1 MNHRRRQANRTEKR
15 PAVYGASIAGVIPPL
30 VALVL
35 GLTGCAAP
43 PDCGPALARARDA
56 GRHQLPLEQFI
67 DSVPAQCRT
76 DAEQTWAEILRTECE
91 PLYGFHAGRT
101 DRPVPAACHGEAF
114 DNAWNLGQMLA
125 DLERERAELEVELAT
140 GRITPDRRTEIRRRV
155 VAIERDLPE
164 IRALARMEGFLPPAR
179 APERG
184 GFELPWP

>member
-1 MNHRRRQANRTEKR
+1 MNPVAL
-15 PAVYGASIAGVIPPL
+15 AGASAATVIGPL

-43 PDCGPALARARDA
+43 TDCGPGLARARDA

-67 DSVPAQCRT
+67 DSVPAQCRAR
-76 DAEQTWAEILRTECE
+76 AEQTWAEILRADCE

-101 DRPVPAACHGEAF
+101 SRPVPPACHGEAF
-114 DNAWNLGQMLA
+114 DSAWNLGRMLA

-140 GRITPDRRTEIRRRV
+140 GRITPDRRTEIRRRI

-164 IRALARMEGFLPPAR
+164 IRALARMEGYLPPAR
-179 APERG
+179 APERS
-184 GFELPWP
+184 GFELPWQ